1 MQGVF
6 EGGTVATGKGSHPQH
21 LPQHLALCC
30 VCTACIS
37 QHSFRVSSETGHS

>member
-6 EGGTVATGKGSHPQH
+6 EGGTVATGKGSH
-21 LPQHLALCC
+21 PQHLALCC